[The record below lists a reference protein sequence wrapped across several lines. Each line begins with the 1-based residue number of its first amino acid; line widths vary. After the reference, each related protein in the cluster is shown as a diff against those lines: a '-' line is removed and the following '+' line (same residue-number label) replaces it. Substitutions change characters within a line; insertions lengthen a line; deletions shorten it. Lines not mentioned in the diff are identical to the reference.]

1 MDAVA
6 GVTVVVFV
14 FATGL
19 GDACFNGVFGD
30 LVVFAGDLDFLVDV
44 FFRAGAAFFAE
55 VVLFLSLMVTF
66 FFAVDVDVFVLEDGV
81 EAAFAAVL
89 AFERVIEEGDVK
101 REGGR
106 VGFVSGDGARIA
118 LSSSPLISSNIASV
132 AIAVGI
138 ANSSSSELSS
148 SDSMDLQNE
157 LYRAARLDVLRL
169 RERDLLRSSSSTRD
183 FERRYPSSARSP
195 RP

>member
-55 VVLFLSLMVTF
+55 VVLFTF

-157 LYRAARLDVLRL
+157 LCRAARLDVLRL

>member
-1 MDAVA
+1 
-6 GVTVVVFV
+6 
-14 FATGL
+14 
-19 GDACFNGVFGD
+19 
-30 LVVFAGDLDFLVDV
+30 
-44 FFRAGAAFFAE
+44 
-55 VVLFLSLMVTF
+55 
-66 FFAVDVDVFVLEDGV
+66 
-81 EAAFAAVL
+81 
-89 AFERVIEEGDVK
+89 
-101 REGGR
+101 
-106 VGFVSGDGARIA
+106 
-118 LSSSPLISSNIASV
+118 V